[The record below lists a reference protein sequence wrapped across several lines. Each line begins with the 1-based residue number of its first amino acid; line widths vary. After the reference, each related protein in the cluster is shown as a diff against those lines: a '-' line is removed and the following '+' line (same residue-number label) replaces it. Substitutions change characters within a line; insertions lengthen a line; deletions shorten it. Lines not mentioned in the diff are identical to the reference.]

1 MLSSSTP
8 YSLLLCIG
16 AGILPKKLP
25 IPIDGSNTL
34 PLLKPNWTSAE
45 FMHMAISGEV

>member
-8 YSLLLCIG
+8 YSFASCIVS
-16 AGILPKKLP
+16 GILPKKLP

-34 PLLKPNWTSAE
+34 PPLKPNWTSAE